1 MLGLC
6 KDETGGTEQS
16 QDNLQGHSLEAW
28 QSRTLEADKRD
39 PEKIRALVKLNVI

>member
-6 KDETGGTEQS
+6 KDENDGPKQTTH
-16 QDNLQGHSLEAW
+16 NLQDYSLEAW
-28 QSRTLEADKRD
+28 QSRTCEADKRD